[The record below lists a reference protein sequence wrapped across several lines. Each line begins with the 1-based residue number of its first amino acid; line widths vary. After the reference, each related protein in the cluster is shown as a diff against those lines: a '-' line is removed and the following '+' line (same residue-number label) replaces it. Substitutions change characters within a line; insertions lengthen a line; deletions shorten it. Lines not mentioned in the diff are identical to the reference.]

1 MLNASLHTPGIRLP
15 HYPLSLSS
23 GLWALVHGEW
33 MAWVNHVI
41 DAKEKNRANNARG
54 GGGGG
59 GGGGGDPPPQSPAIV
74 APRDP
79 TILDPT
85 NLGCCGRPLI
95 GGLDRCLHAE
105 LPASSLTNSSR
116 YPRCSAA
123 LGAFV
128 CLSVA
133 AFACLVA
140 ALASPAL
147 RFSVVDNSARNA
159 TPVIMEFSLVSLG
172 HALNTAAAE
181 GSVSGESVHG
191 AAFLSV
197 VYYAVVVVCPLFV
210 ALMLVGTSMFSLGG
224 RGVIRETIVV
234 MMGGAANAV
243 CCFASLDVFLLSAV
257 VTLTEYGHLVS
268 AIGGGLI
275 KCGGGDDQITAAGE
289 VLHGTWLAVAA
300 SVALWFAC
308 VLNAR
313 VVNAHAVAEER
324 SRGRTDRG
332 GGSSRVGGKVDAD
345 VVVPIE
351 DVRGV
356 AAGEEVERERAEW
369 AAKKSAIVPSEDA
382 DEHAT

>member
-1 MLNASLHTPGIRLP
+1 
-15 HYPLSLSS
+15 
-23 GLWALVHGEW
+23 

-41 DAKEKNRANNARG
+41 DAKEKNRANTTSTIHHPVAHNARG

-59 GGGGGDPPPQSPAIV
+59 DPSPQSPAI
-74 APRDP
+74 AASQD
-79 TILDPT
+79 TTHLDPT

-95 GGLDRCLHAE
+95 GGLDRCL
-105 LPASSLTNSSR
+105 PSDPDPTIVNSDSR
-116 YPRCSAA
+116 RCSAA

-128 CLSVA
+128 CVSVA

-147 RFSVVDNSARNA
+147 RFSVVDNNARNA

-191 AAFLSV
+191 AAFLSI
-197 VYYAVVVVCPLFV
+197 VYYTVVIVCPLFV
-210 ALMLVGTSMFSLGG
+210 ALMMVGTSMLSLYVGLQPTAAS
-224 RGVIRETIVV
+224 RNLPCCSWQPLPSLSAIIV

-275 KCGGGDDQITAAGE
+275 KCGAGDDQITAAGE
-289 VLHGTWLAVAA
+289 VLQGTWLAVAA
-300 SVALWFAC
+300 SVLLWFAC

-313 VVNAHAVAEER
+313 VVAEER
-324 SRGRTDRG
+324 SRGRMDNG
-332 GGSSRVGGKVDAD
+332 AGSSRVGGKVDAGA
-345 VVVPIE
+345 VVPID
-351 DVRGV
+351 DVAGV
-356 AAGEEVERERAEW
+356 AAGGEVERERAEW
-369 AAKKSAIVPSEDA
+369 AAKKSAIVPSENA